1 MVEQMS
7 VEFEADR
14 NSLLRSI
21 GEKTFD
27 DALEHV
33 ALLLCEEKV
42 HAKRLVLLSA
52 KSWILRNKLH
62 AALHDPFITSLDEVE
77 NVTIFDDFDECIES
91 NLDEI
96 NSDADNHVKMVTL
109 KDTSLDGHKITKG
122 STFKVSPEKAT
133 KLISEGKA
141 EKA

>member
-33 ALLLCEEKV
+33 ALLLFEEKV
-42 HAKRLVLLSA
+42 HAKRLVILSA

-96 NSDADNHVKMVTL
+96 NSVADNNVKMVTL

>member
-77 NVTIFDDFDECIES
+77 NVTIFDESDEDTES
-91 NLDEI
+91 DLDDITSIFE
-96 NSDADNHVKMVTL
+96 DQVKMLTL

-122 STFKVSPEKAT
+122 STFKVSPEKAE

-141 EKA
+141 KKA

>member
-14 NSLLRSI
+14 NSVLRSI

-27 DALEHV
+27 DALEYV
-33 ALLLCEEKV
+33 ALLLSKEKV

-77 NVTIFDDFDECIES
+77 NVTIFDEVDEDTES
-91 NLDEI
+91 DLDDITSIFE
-96 NSDADNHVKMVTL
+96 DQVKMLTL

-122 STFKVSPEKAT
+122 STFKVSPKKAE

-141 EKA
+141 KKA

>member
-14 NSLLRSI
+14 NSVLRSI

-33 ALLLCEEKV
+33 AQLLSKEKV

-77 NVTIFDDFDECIES
+77 NVTIFDESDEDTES
-91 NLDEI
+91 DLDDITSIFE
-96 NSDADNHVKMVTL
+96 DQVKMLTL

-122 STFKVSPEKAT
+122 STFKVSPEKAE

-141 EKA
+141 KKA

>member
-33 ALLLCEEKV
+33 AQLLSKEKV

-77 NVTIFDDFDECIES
+77 NVTIFDESDEDTES
-91 NLDEI
+91 DLDDITSIFE
-96 NSDADNHVKMVTL
+96 DQVKMLTL

-122 STFKVSPEKAT
+122 STFKVSPEKAE

-141 EKA
+141 KKA

>member
-14 NSLLRSI
+14 NSVLRGI

-33 ALLLCEEKV
+33 AQLLSKEKV

-77 NVTIFDDFDECIES
+77 NVTIFDESDEDTES
-91 NLDEI
+91 DLDDITSIFE
-96 NSDADNHVKMVTL
+96 DQVKMLTL
-109 KDTSLDGHKITKG
+109 NDTSLDGHKITKG
-122 STFKVSPEKAT
+122 STFKVSPEKAE

-141 EKA
+141 KKA

>member
-14 NSLLRSI
+14 NRVLRSI
-21 GEKTFD
+21 GEKTFE

-33 ALLLCEEKV
+33 ALLLSKEKV

-62 AALHDPFITSLDEVE
+62 ATLHDPFITSLEEVE
-77 NVTIFDDFDECIES
+77 NVTIFDEFDEDTES
-91 NLDEI
+91 DLDDITSIFE
-96 NSDADNHVKMVTL
+96 DQVEMVTL
-109 KDTSLDGHKITKG
+109 KDTTLEGHKITKG
-122 STFKVSPEKAT
+122 SKFKVSTEKAT